1 MHFFLL
7 AAFLTGCDVSS
18 GGEGAEVDTLEIKY
32 IICISTRADDP
43 NGGGGPFVANAI
55 LGEIKLF
62 GGSTEPTGWAF
73 CEGQLLTIAANS
85 ELFAVL
91 GDTYGGDGAITF
103 ALPDLRGKVAIH
115 SNP

>member
-103 ALPDLRGKVAIH
+103 ALPDLRGKLAIH